1 MKFIKKY
8 FPLLIAVLLL
18 TISSIIYNSNLF
30 SFFTA
35 LFGIT
40 YIYLIGKKEW
50 TGYIFGITNNIMYAY
65 TVFSSGMKLSAL
77 YYIGYAV
84 PVMVIGL
91 IYWKRNN
98 VESKPEAKLSKFL
111 KLLLFILIAF
121 ALIGIIIFGK
131 EKLYYDLVITLFSSI
146 ALLLMAKNYKEQWLI
161 WVFANI
167 IGSLLWTGIFINTL
181 QDMPLFIM
189 WFIYLINSVYFLFE
203 QKKQTKCELI

>member
-18 TISSIIYNSNLF
+18 TISSVIYNSNLF

-98 VESKPEAKLSKFL
+98 VESKTEAKLSKFL

-161 WVFANI
+161 WVFDNI

-181 QDMPLFIM
+181 QDMSLFIM

-203 QKKQTKCELI
+203 QKKQTK

>member
-18 TISSIIYNSNLF
+18 TISSVIYKSNLF

-50 TGYIFGITNNIMYAY
+50 FGYIFGILNNLMYAY

-77 YYIGYAV
+77 YYIGYAL
-84 PVMVIGL
+84 PVMIIGL
-91 IYWKRNN
+91 IYWKRNKVEN
-98 VESKPEAKLSKFL
+98 KQESKLSNIL
-111 KLLLFILIAF
+111 RLLLFILIAF
-121 ALIGIIIFGK
+121 SLIGIIIYGDK
-131 EKLYYDLVITLFSSI
+131 KLYYDLVITLFSSI
-146 ALLLMAKNYKEQWLI
+146 ALILMARNYKEQWLV
-161 WVFANI
+161 WAFANI

-181 QDMPLFIM
+181 HDMSLFIM
-189 WFIYLINSVYFLFE
+189 WSIYLINSVYFLFE
-203 QKKQTKCELI
+203 RKKQTK

>member
-18 TISSIIYNSNLF
+18 TISSVIYNSNLF

-98 VESKPEAKLSKFL
+98 VESKTEAKLSKFL

-121 ALIGIIIFGK
+121 ALIGIIIFGE

-181 QDMPLFIM
+181 QDMSLFIM

-203 QKKQTKCELI
+203 QKKQTK

>member
-18 TISSIIYNSNLF
+18 TISSVIYNSNLF
-30 SFFTA
+30 SLFTA

-181 QDMPLFIM
+181 QDMSLFIM

-203 QKKQTKCELI
+203 QKKQTK

>member
-18 TISSIIYNSNLF
+18 TISSVIYNSNLF

-181 QDMPLFIM
+181 QDMSLFIM
-189 WFIYLINSVYFLFE
+189 WFIYL
-203 QKKQTKCELI
+203 

>member
-18 TISSIIYNSNLF
+18 TISSVIYNSNLF

-50 TGYIFGITNNIMYAY
+50 TGYLFGITNNIMYAY

-181 QDMPLFIM
+181 QDMSLFIM

-203 QKKQTKCELI
+203 QKKQTK

>member
-18 TISSIIYNSNLF
+18 TISSVIYNSNLF

-181 QDMPLFIM
+181 QDMSLFIM

-203 QKKQTKCELI
+203 QKKQTK

>member
-18 TISSIIYNSNLF
+18 TISSVIYNSNLF

-50 TGYIFGITNNIMYAY
+50 IGYIFGITNNIMYAY

-181 QDMPLFIM
+181 QDMSLFIM

-203 QKKQTKCELI
+203 QKKQTK